1 MEFGASTQS
10 ILMSP
15 KSYEVSGGSVVK
27 PNLKTSF
34 PSVRW
39 RRKFPAQ
46 SPLFIKTDLASPT
59 QNQVNNAFITQSPQ
73 SNKQQQDSHCS
84 SGATSIMASLQSVK
98 EQGLTPRKPSTP
110 APVATPQSARSQR
123 DSSLAPKRPQESP
136 IMRPSNKRVAPDLSW
151 VTIGLNIARTVH

>member
-10 ILMSP
+10 ILISP
-15 KSYEVSGGSVVK
+15 KSHEVSGGSVVK

-39 RRKFPAQ
+39 RRKFSAQ

-59 QNQVNNAFITQSPQ
+59 QSQINNASITQPPQ
-73 SNKQQQDSHCS
+73 SDKQQEDSHCS
-84 SGATSIMASLQSVK
+84 SSATSIMASPQSAK
-98 EQGLTPRKPSTP
+98 EQGATPRKPSTA

-123 DSSLAPKRPQESP
+123 DSARAPKRPQESP
-136 IMRPSNKRVAPDLSW
+136 IRRPSNKRVAPDLS
-151 VTIGLNIARTVH
+151 